1 MILVTGA
8 AGKTGRAVVA
18 ALARAGAPTRAL
30 VRRPSQIEELTQLGA
45 REAIA
50 GDMRLLPDLRRAMDG
65 VRAVYHICPNLHPDE
80 VQIGRDVIAAAL
92 QAGVEHLVLHSVLH
106 PQAEQMPHHANKLR
120 LESELFESGLDFT
133 ILQPAAY
140 MQNLQAGWALITENG
155 VFRIP
160 YPVETR
166 LSLLDLE
173 DVAESA
179 AIVLTQPGHASAT
192 YELAGTPPLSQTEVA
207 SILGDALGR
216 PVRAQAE
223 PVEAWEARAR
233 SAGLGEHERAT
244 LIRMFDYY
252 GRHGLG
258 GNPNT
263 LRWLLGREPT
273 HLAEFA
279 RRDRLGEGFAAI
291 P

>member
-8 AGKTGRAVVA
+8 SGKTGRAVVA

-30 VRRPSQIEELTQLGA
+30 VRHPSQIEELTQLGA
-45 REAIA
+45 REAIE

-80 VQIGRDVIAAAL
+80 VQIGRDVIAAAVET
-92 QAGVEHLVLHSVLH
+92 GVEHLVLHSVLH

-120 LESELFESGLDFT
+120 VEEAVFETGLDFT

-140 MQNLQAGWALITENG
+140 MQNLLAGWALIAENG
-155 VFRIP
+155 ALRVP

-166 LSLLDLE
+166 LSLVDLE
-173 DVAESA
+173 EVAECA
-179 AIVLTQPGHASAT
+179 AIVLTQPGHAAAT
-192 YELAGTPPLSQTEVA
+192 YELAGTPALSQTEVA
-207 SILGDALGR
+207 SVLSDALGR

-233 SAGLGEHERAT
+233 TAGLGEHERAT

-252 GRHGLG
+252 GRHGLV
-258 GNPNT
+258 GNPNVLT
-263 LRWLLGREPT
+263 WLLGREPKT
-273 HLAEFA
+273 LLDFA
-279 RRDRLGEGFAAI
+279 RQAAHG
-291 P
+291 